1 MSQGTEAVEFSDVSA
16 SGGGLVFLFTV
27 ALTAGYFG
35 ILALIREEAIGIG
48 DRLPVYALVTAV
60 VFVTMILSLE
70 RRRSV
75 RGVTILSTA
84 TATALA
90 SSVLIFLAGEGIA
103 YAIRF
108 PQRVFDIS
116 LIIYL
121 LAAALITTGIGYWI
135 LRHWREFVR
144 TSQRV

>member
-103 YAIRF
+103 YTIRF